1 MRSFDEAA
9 VRAAL
14 RQAWSLETAKQWT
27 PDCPAAGQCNV
38 TAVVI
43 HDLYGGEI
51 LQTALS
57 DVVHFYN
64 RVAGRVVDLT
74 DSQFTSPITYDDAPA
89 TRTEAMAC
97 VRGSEYAVL
106 RAALSRLLGGRQF

>member
-1 MRSFDEAA
+1 MVMRTFNEAD

-14 RQAWSLETAKQWT
+14 LKAWSLETAKQWT

-43 HDLYGGEI
+43 HDLFGAEI
-51 LQTALS
+51 LQTALP

-64 RVAGRVVDLT
+64 RVDGRVVDLT
-74 DSQFTSPITYDDAPA
+74 DSQFATPIRYDDAPA
-89 TRTEAMAC
+89 SRDAAMVC
-97 VRGSEYAVL
+97 VRESEYEAL
-106 RAALSRLLGGRQF
+106 RAGVDAALG